1 MEYQKIKSSLDNT
14 SNQLRKL
21 RIKSLVE
28 IDDETHRTYAT
39 NSQIKCKTLMLKS
52 SSLNYRDAYIHWII
66 TVPNIGTT
74 ANSNNRK
81 NMTIKNGAL
90 FTGCIIEIN
99 NRQIG
104 DAKDI
109 DIVMTMYNLI

>member
-1 MEYQKIKSSLDNT
+1 
-14 SNQLRKL
+14 
-21 RIKSLVE
+21 
-28 IDDETHRTYAT
+28 
-39 NSQIKCKTLMLKS
+39 
-52 SSLNYRDAYIHWII
+52 
-66 TVPNIGTT
+66 
-74 ANSNNRK
+74 
-81 NMTIKNGAL
+81 MTIKNGAL